1 MNQFIRS
8 VEVEWSLASGVFF
21 FQAEDGIRDVAVTG
35 VQTCALPISVA
46 MLHCGSNAK
55 VDRPLA
61 FDSAPVAGS
70 MAGVGV
76 AQTHGWVCEPS
87 STGPPIAWLVMVS
100 EARRP
105 LESARK
111 SLRPG
116 TMPVSTPRI
125 TRAV

>member
-1 MNQFIRS
+1 
-8 VEVEWSLASGVFF
+8 
-21 FQAEDGIRDVAVTG
+21 
-35 VQTCALPISVA
+35 
-46 MLHCGSNAK
+46 MLHCASNAD

-61 FDSAPVAGS
+61 FDAGVLPDSAT
-70 MAGVGV
+70 GVGV

-111 SLRPG
+111 SLRRG
-116 TMPVSTPRI
+116 TMAGSTARI
-125 TRAV
+125 TRAVESARNMAVASRRLRDSRTWRGARVV